1 MILPKREDAIH
12 KMQLYRLLTVL
23 IDTPEI
29 RQNVIFKGGTC
40 ATMLGYLDR
49 FSIDLD
55 FDIRGKTN
63 KKIIEASLQ
72 KVISSAD
79 LEIKEK
85 SKGELF
91 YLLKY
96 QAKKGQRNTIKLSIM
111 PHLSQF
117 DENKPMLLSEIDRY
131 AVCQTIET
139 MFSHKLVAL
148 IDRFE
153 KHNMIAGRDLYDM
166 HHYFMSGYGYL
177 KEIIVNRTGKTP
189 LQYFMKLKKFLE
201 LHISDS
207 VISEDLNSL
216 LPLEKFSRIRK
227 ILKGE
232 TLMFISD
239 EIRRLS

>member
-12 KMQLYRLLTVL
+12 KMQLYRLLTSL
-23 IDTPEI
+23 IDAPEI
-29 RQNVIFKGGTC
+29 SQNVIFKGGTC

-55 FDIRGKTN
+55 FDLRIEAN
-63 KKIIEASLQ
+63 KKIIEASL
-72 KVISSAD
+72 KKILSSAD

-96 QAKKGQRNTIKLSIM
+96 QAGKGQRNTIKLSMM

-117 DENKPMLLSEIDRY
+117 DEIKPCYLSEIDRY
-131 AVCQTIET
+131 AVCQAIET

-153 KHNMIAGRDLYDM
+153 KHNMIAGRDLYDI
-166 HHYFMSGYGYL
+166 HHYFMTGYGYH

-189 LQYFMKLKKFLE
+189 LQYFVKLIKFLE
-201 LHISDS
+201 SHISDS
-207 VISEDLNSL
+207 VIGEDLNFL
-216 LPLEKFSRIRK
+216 LPPDKFFRIRK
-227 ILKGE
+227 VLKGE
-232 TLMFISD
+232 TLMFICD